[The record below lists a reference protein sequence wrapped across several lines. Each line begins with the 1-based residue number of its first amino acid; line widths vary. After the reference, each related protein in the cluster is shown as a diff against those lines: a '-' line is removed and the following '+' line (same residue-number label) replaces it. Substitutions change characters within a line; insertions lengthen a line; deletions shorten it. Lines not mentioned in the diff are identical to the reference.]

1 MSNSVATNLERLVN
15 AKDAIISSVAAKG
28 GTISQTAG
36 LEDIPSA
43 ISTIPSS
50 YNPYVQSGAV
60 LMLNDIQQPISSQ
73 YVKIGAGDWSSGYTM
88 EIAYIQTAWP
98 SDYARYFEIRHST
111 GNNVSGSD
119 VIGCYK
125 THVVDLAVNGT
136 WYHPADIGDIPLTLD
151 SLETITLTVDDEQT
165 AKLYVNAT
173 LALTLN
179 DVGSIPSARN
189 DGIFFYSG
197 CGSTSS
203 RAITGTVYS
212 ARVYNRVL
220 TQSEITANRAVDL
233 SRAPT

>member
-1 MSNSVATNLERLVN
+1 LNT
-15 AKDAIISSVAAKG
+15 AKNNIITAIANKG
-28 GTISQTAG
+28 GTVSQTAG

-43 ISTIPSS
+43 IATISTVSS
-50 YNPYVQSGAV
+50 PYIQSGAV
-60 LMLNDIQQPISSQ
+60 LMLNDMPMPISSP

-98 SDYARYFEIRHST
+98 NDYARYFEIRHST
-111 GNNVSGSD
+111 GNTVSGSD

-125 THVVDLAVNGT
+125 THVIDLAVNGV
-136 WYHPADIGDIPLTLD
+136 WHHPGDIGDIPLTLD
-151 SLETITLTVDDEQT
+151 SLETLTLTVDDEQT
-165 AKLYVNAT
+165 AKLYVNTT

-179 DVGSIPSARN
+179 DIGTIPDDRN
-189 DGIFFYSG
+189 NGIFFYSG

-203 RAITGTVYS
+203 RNIAGTIYS

-220 TQSEITANRAVDL
+220 TQSEIAANRAIDM